1 MPKQLKRY
9 VGLAIGIAIV
19 ALIGV
24 LAVFLVRSSV
34 EQEIRAELIR
44 TVDVAVAAVDARLF
58 HDLSYSDADM
68 TNQGFLSLQKQ
79 IVRLGKA
86 FKVRG
91 IRWLYVVKIVDGET
105 RIAMDS
111 IPLDDPEYSPPGI
124 IYEQPPAAISDVLR
138 DGQTRFVGPYTDEY
152 GSFYSVF
159 TPVLDPTDRS
169 TIALMAADV
178 DTANFAAAVS
188 ERQRLPLL
196 VTVLGAILFA
206 VIYLYAAERLE
217 ERRLRLEREKDRL
230 RNAKEREALLLHIQE
245 GIVACGLDGKVIFV
259 NPFAAELLGLTA
271 AECIGR
277 LYRENWLVRDAS
289 GRVLPDD
296 RQPIPLAFAD
306 GATRSYPLTAH
317 FHLGGRDGENLPVTV
332 SVAPVDLGGQVSAVV
347 LAIRDVRQEAEIDR
361 MKTEFISIAS
371 HQLRSPIGGLKSATA
386 MLLDGSYGE
395 LAPRVQETL
404 GAMDDVIER
413 MAETV
418 NVLLD
423 VSRIESGKLVV
434 VPEPTD
440 IGSLAA
446 DTIKENEYAA
456 KAKKQEVNLDV
467 QSDLPQISAD
477 PKLVREIYKNLLTNA
492 IKYTPEAGRIDICVR
507 TDGPEALS
515 VVKDN
520 GYGIPEK
527 DRARVFQKFY
537 RGENIVG
544 LKEVGTGLGLY
555 CVKMLVEAS
564 GGRMWFES
572 AENKG
577 TTFFFTLP
585 LTSVS
590 KKDSAKGV

>member
-1 MPKQLKRY
+1 MTRRFKRY
-9 VGLAIGIAIV
+9 VGLAVGIVIV
-19 ALIGV
+19 ALVGG
-24 LAVFLVRSSV
+24 LAVFWVRPRV
-34 EQEIRAELIR
+34 EQDIRGELMR
-44 TVDVAVAAVDARLF
+44 TVDVAVAAVDAKLF
-58 HDLSYSDADM
+58 RDLSYSNADM
-68 TNQGFLSLQKQ
+68 TSPSFLSLQKQ
-79 IVRLGKA
+79 FVRLGDVFKA
-86 FKVRG
+86 RG
-91 IRWLYVVKIVDGET
+91 IRWIYAVKVIGGET

-124 IYEQPPAAISDVLR
+124 IYQQPPAAITDVMR

-152 GSFYSVF
+152 GSYYSVF
-159 TPVLDPTDRS
+159 TPIFDPADKS

-178 DTANFAAAVS
+178 ETANYAAAVR
-188 ERQRLPLL
+188 EKQRLPLL

-206 VIYLYAAERLE
+206 VIYLYAAGRLE
-217 ERRLRLEREKDRL
+217 ERRLRQEREKDRL
-230 RNAKEREALLLHIQE
+230 RHAKEREALLLNIHE
-245 GIVACGLDGKVIFV
+245 GVVACGLDGKVIFV
-259 NPFAAELLGLTA
+259 NPFAADLLGLTA
-271 AECIGR
+271 SECTDR
-277 LYRENWLVRDAS
+277 PYREHWLFRDAA

-296 RQPIPLAFAD
+296 RQPIPAAFVD
-306 GATRSYPLTAH
+306 GTTRSYPLTAH
-317 FHLGGRDGENLPVTV
+317 FHLGRRDGVRVPVTA
-332 SVAPVDLGGQVSAVV
+332 SVAPVSLGGKLSAVV

-371 HQLRSPIGGLKSATA
+371 HQLRSPIGGLKNATA

-395 LAPRVQETL
+395 LAPRAKETL
-404 GAMDDVIER
+404 GAMSDIIER

-440 IGSLAA
+440 IGGLAA
-446 DTIKENEYAA
+446 DTVKENEYAA
-456 KAKKQEVNLDV
+456 KAKQQEVALQV
-467 QSDLPQISAD
+467 QPDLPKISVD

-492 IKYTPEAGRIDICVR
+492 IKYTPESGRIEICIR
-507 TDGPEALS
+507 TDGTEALS
-515 VVKDN
+515 FVKDN

-537 RGENIVG
+537 RGDNIVG
-544 LKEVGTGLGLY
+544 LKETGTGLGLY

-572 AENKG
+572 AEKKG

-585 LTSVS
+585 LTGGRP
-590 KKDSAKGV
+590 KEAAKAV